1 MRSWIALGVIA
12 GALLA
17 APAAFAG
24 DTSSPAD
31 QSTCQQ
37 QQTGNTVAGA
47 AVGAVVGGVIGN
59 NVAGRHHHGAG
70 TALGA
75 VTGGVAGGLIGHNT
89 TNCDPSQSTSEPDTG
104 KAPDDSSQPQSDANA
119 PPMDQPPSK

>member
-70 TALGA
+70 AALGA
-75 VTGGVAGGLIGHNT
+75 VTGGVAGGVIGHNS
-89 TNCDPSQSTSEPDTG
+89 TNCDPSQSTSQPDTG
-104 KAPDDSSQPQSDANA
+104 KTPDADASGQPESDANA
-119 PPMDQPPSK
+119 PPPPQK